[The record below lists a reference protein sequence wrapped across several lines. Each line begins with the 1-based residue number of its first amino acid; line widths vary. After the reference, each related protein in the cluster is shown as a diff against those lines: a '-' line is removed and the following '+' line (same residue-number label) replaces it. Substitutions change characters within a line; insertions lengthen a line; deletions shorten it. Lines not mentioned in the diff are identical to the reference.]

1 MVNVSYVV
9 KKVLTSKPQ
18 NTPKSL
24 AGNTSVRKAELVLL
38 GTKGGPSLRRPG
50 DSSLPTASHLSFPNR
65 SIIIDCG
72 IGVTA
77 SMVASGHALNDL
89 TDVFITHYHSDHV
102 LELGGLLHTAWT
114 AGLSRQVEVY
124 GPPGLDIIWDRFCDM
139 IEFDINLRIRD
150 EGRIPLHEL
159 VSINVYDADSS
170 VSEMILNE
178 LDADLR
184 GGLRVQ
190 ALRNCH
196 PPVHDSFALRFDA
209 GQKSVTFSGDTTYLP
224 ALADFATDTDILVH
238 EAMLAKGVDHV
249 LSETETANDRLK
261 QHLLASHSFAEDA
274 GKIAAAA
281 NCGHLVLH
289 HLIPPERDICSDEDW
304 LTTVR
309 SSFHG
314 PCSIGYGGMKLLF

>member
-1 MVNVSYVV
+1 M
-9 KKVLTSKPQ
+9 
-18 NTPKSL
+18 
-24 AGNTSVRKAELVLL
+24 AELVLL
-38 GTKGGPSLRRPG
+38 GTKGGPALRHPG
-50 DSSLPTASHLSFPNR
+50 VSFLPTSSHLSLHGR

-72 IGVTA
+72 MGVTA
-77 SMVASGHALNDL
+77 SLVASGHALNNL

-114 AGLSRQVEVY
+114 AGLSQPVAVY

-139 IEFDINLRIRD
+139 MAFDINIRIQD
-150 EGRIPLHEL
+150 EGRIPLNDL
-159 VSINVYDADSS
+159 VKINVYDTQTSFPT
-170 VSEMILNE
+170 VILDE
-178 LDADLR
+178 LNVDLK
-184 GGLRVQ
+184 GGLRVR
-190 ALRNCH
+190 ALRNQH

-209 GQKSVTFSGDTTYLP
+209 GEKSITFSGDTAYLP
-224 ALADFATDTDILVH
+224 ALADFAKGTDILVH
-238 EAMLAKGVDHV
+238 EAMLAKGVDYV

-281 NCGHLVLH
+281 NCGQLVLH

-304 LTTVR
+304 LTKVR

-314 PCSIGYGGMKLLF
+314 PCSIGYDGMKLSF

>member
-1 MVNVSYVV
+1 ML
-9 KKVLTSKPQ
+9 K
-18 NTPKSL
+18 
-24 AGNTSVRKAELVLL
+24 NTSEVLGNISPGMAELVLL
-38 GTKGGPSLRRPG
+38 GTKGGPALRHFG
-50 DSSLPTASHLSFPNR
+50 VSFLPTASHLSFPGR

-72 IGVTA
+72 MGVTA
-77 SMVASGHALNDL
+77 SMVASGHALSDL

-114 AGLSRQVEVY
+114 AGLSHPVAVY

-139 IEFDINLRIRD
+139 MAFDIDIRIRD
-150 EGRIPLHEL
+150 EGRIPLYEL
-159 VSINVYDADSS
+159 VIINVYDTQTSAPT
-170 VSEMILNE
+170 VILDE
-178 LDADLR
+178 SDIDLG

-190 ALRNCH
+190 ALRNYH

-224 ALADFATDTDILVH
+224 TLADFAKDTDILVH
-238 EAMLAKGVDHV
+238 EAMLAKGVDYV
-249 LSETETANDRLK
+249 LSKTKTENNSLK

-274 GKIAAAA
+274 GKIATAA

-304 LTTVR
+304 LTKV
-309 SSFHG
+309 SGSFRG
-314 PCSIGYGGMKLLF
+314 PCSVGYDGMKLLF